1 MTQDADALRQR
12 LEKYDGD
19 RAGFVIHMSIF
30 LIVNALLWGI
40 WSLSGG
46 FSSAWPW
53 PLLLTLTWGS
63 GFAAHALDF
72 RSHSPRHLARID
84 DRAVDQM
91 AAIYGPDW
99 QDTTTEADYER
110 IYKAVHQSAR
120 QRTEFAIHL
129 TIYMFINALAW
140 FIWVAAY
147 GLSGFPLPVLL
158 TALWGIGLTAHGL
171 SNYFDSAQR
180 VVDREKTV
188 QQMTTGQVK
197 KKKRMERLMLTDDG
211 EFLEV
216 VDEQSEDDQNVQ
228 LSSH

>member
-63 GFAAHALDF
+63 
-72 RSHSPRHLARID
+72 
-84 DRAVDQM
+84 
-91 AAIYGPDW
+91 
-99 QDTTTEADYER
+99 
-110 IYKAVHQSAR
+110 
-120 QRTEFAIHL
+120 
-129 TIYMFINALAW
+129 
-140 FIWVAAY
+140 
-147 GLSGFPLPVLL
+147 
-158 TALWGIGLTAHGL
+158 GLTAHGL